1 MAQKPSQASATINR
15 QINFQGKIVLSSN
28 STNISSSA
36 YNMQFKIYSG
46 GDGVVG
52 GGDESLLWTED
63 HVYGSGAPD
72 NRVTVTDGI
81 FQVNLGS
88 ITTLP
93 GGVDFNNGTIW
104 LSINVGSSTT
114 AASYAAASGDG
125 EMSPMV
131 RFTASPYALN
141 SDLLDGLDSTAF
153 GQLSGTNTWS
163 GANTFNTQSTFNTD
177 VDYTF
182 NGSENLAVTSDL
194 AGSVNVLSV
203 IATPSATTGTTNGI
217 FVQQADSANTNG
229 LDNALTIDNAD
240 TGLAITAALKIQ
252 NSGGGGYTTIIDNQ
266 GTLISGAELNLLDG
280 HSSALVDTATT
291 GTIAITGTGILGAG
305 SIASGFGAI
314 DVGIDNI
321 TTTGTIGTAGSTTF
335 TGGVTTFAGTAL
347 INNTGTANTTIGNS
361 AGGTISIG
369 ASSGSDLALS
379 DAQWSVTGA
388 GVGTFASLATT
399 GNVTVQGGSATLGTT
414 SQAGTLVIND
424 GSGATTVSLT
434 ANGIGTSY
442 SLTLPTAAG
451 SVSQCL
457 QTDSVTASQLVFAAC
472 AAGGGGGGD
481 NITVNSTAATDA
493 NFLNTSATASVAGT
507 TFGLNTASAPDD
519 ITLTISDASAT
530 VAGIIT
536 ANAQTFGGLKT
547 FSSGVAGTTAT
558 FTGAV
563 SLGTVGSGTASSTTL
578 VASTSDSTGTQ
589 LVTIGSTANS
599 TNITTIQGGG
609 AASTIVLQTAASG
622 GIDIAANAVSS
633 KVVNIGS
640 VGTTAN
646 TSTLHIADSS
656 GAAQTITI
664 GSTSTTSAT
673 TLQAGSGNI
682 NLSPSAGSDVVFSQ
696 GAGSNFQVNASA
708 PPTLDQLAITNAGQ
722 GVTIAD
728 VAGLSIN
735 YIGGLSAVE
744 SSAARINLTPGGTTG
759 GIWSGLKIVANA
771 TGAVSGVTE
780 YGVKIDGPTTQGA
793 GTETGVYI
801 GTGWDTGLNVQSG
814 GMNLASYVTSGGTP
828 TEPGAAAASNLRVF
842 ARKLAGR
849 MLLNTV
855 GPEGTAKSTQPALFS
870 SNVTLFAPS
879 SGTVGTGTGFGTV
892 WQSNGTVTHP
902 TPIITAPAISNQIH
916 RTRYAN
922 VVTTTNQILGP
933 KTNVAGDQAFWTGN
947 AAGLG
952 GFYFNTRFV
961 VDLWPASTARIFA
974 GLSSTTTG
982 VAASDSLSGDAVG
995 LWHDTTDANTVMS
1008 IVTRN
1013 NSTTTKNAT
1022 SIGTIAAGNVY
1033 DFTMYCPPGG
1043 STISWEIWELVSGL
1057 GVIGSTSTTL
1067 PRNTVFM
1074 GPQVQMSNGTANTTV
1089 TTTAIGVNRIYIE
1102 TDR

>member
-1 MAQKPSQASATINR
+1 
-15 QINFQGKIVLSSN
+15 
-28 STNISSSA
+28 
-36 YNMQFKIYSG
+36 MQFNIYSG

-114 AASYAAASGDG
+114 AASFAAASGDG

-163 GANTFNTQSTFNTD
+163 GTNTFNSQSTFNTE

-229 LDNALTIDNAD
+229 LDNGLTIDNAD
-240 TGLAITAALKIQ
+240 TSLAITAALKIQ

-547 FSSGVAGTTAT
+547 FSSGVAGTVAT
-558 FTGAV
+558 FSGNV
-563 SLGTVGSGTASSTTL
+563 SLGSVGAATA
-578 VASTSDSTGTQ
+578 DSTIHIGDTSYTGGTQ
-589 LVTIGSTANS
+589 VVTIGSFGPTSYMRLQSSVIYLDTDQDGTINIGNNNVANKTISIGNTFGTGDSNIYIGISASGPQTIALGS
-599 TNITTIQGGG
+599 TNIGSSTSIQGG
-609 AASTIVLQTAASG
+609 
-622 GIDIAANAVSS
+622 
-633 KVVNIGS
+633 
-640 VGTTAN
+640 
-646 TSTLHIADSS
+646 SS
-656 GAAQTITI
+656 GVTFN
-664 GSTSTTSAT
+664 TTN
-673 TLQAGSGNI
+673 GG
-682 NLSPSAGSDVVFSQ
+682 DVIVNQ
-696 GAGSNFQVNASA
+696 PAGSNFQVTATGL
-708 PPTLDQLAITNAGQ
+708 PTVDQLAITNAGQ
-722 GVTIAD
+722 GVTIAG

-814 GMNLASYVTSGGTP
+814 GMNLASYVSSGGVP
-828 TEPGAAAASNLRVF
+828 TDPVAAAASNLRVY
-842 ARKLAGR
+842 ARKFGGR
-849 MLLNTV
+849 MFLSTM
-855 GPEGTAKSTQPALFS
+855 GPEGTAKSTQPALFNA
-870 SNVTLFAPS
+870 NVILFAPS

-902 TPIITAPAISNQIH
+902 TPIITAPAIANQIH

-922 VVTTTNQILGP
+922 VANTANQILGP
-933 KTNVAGDQAFWTGN
+933 KTNVASEQQFWIGN

-952 GFYFNTRFV
+952 GFFFSTRFE

-974 GLSSTTTG
+974 GLSSNTAG

-995 LWHDTTDANTVMS
+995 LWHDTTDSSTTMS
-1008 IVTRN
+1008 VVTRN
-1013 NSTTTKNAT
+1013 NSTTTKT
-1022 SIGTIAAGNVY
+1022 QVLFGTIAAGNVY
-1033 DFTMYCPPGG
+1033 EFTMYCPPNGT
-1043 STISWEIWELVSGL
+1043 TIFYEVWELVSGL
-1057 GVIGSTSTTL
+1057 GAIGQVSTTL

-1089 TTTAIGVNRIYIE
+1089 TTTAIGVNKIYIE

>member
-114 AASYAAASGDG
+114 AASFAAASGDG

-163 GANTFNTQSTFNTD
+163 GANTFNSQSTFNTD

-203 IATPSATTGTTNGI
+203 ITTPSATTGTTNGI

-240 TGLAITAALKIQ
+240 TSLAITAALKIQ

-321 TTTGTIGTAGSTTF
+321 TTTGTIGTAGSTAF

-347 INNTGTANTTIGNS
+347 INNSGTANTTIGNS

-457 QTDSVTASQLVFAAC
+457 QTDSVTASQLKFAAC
-472 AAGGGGGGD
+472 GAGGGD

-507 TFGLNTASAPDD
+507 TFALNTTPAPDD

-547 FSSGVAGTTAT
+547 FSSGVAGTVAT
-558 FTGAV
+558 FSGNV
-563 SLGTVGSGTASSTTL
+563 SLGSVGAATADSTIHIGDTSYTGGTQAVTMGSFGATSYMRLQGTAMYLDTT
-578 VASTSDSTGTQ
+578 TDGT
-589 LVTIGSTANS
+589 I
-599 TNITTIQGGG
+599 
-609 AASTIVLQTAASG
+609 
-622 GIDIAANAVSS
+622 
-633 KVVNIGS
+633 NIGNNN
-640 VGTTAN
+640 VGN
-646 TSTLHIADSS
+646 K
-656 GAAQTITI
+656 TITI
-664 GSTSTTSAT
+664 GNSFGAGDSYIYIGISASGPQTIAIGSTNIGSSTSIQGGLSGVTFNTSNGGDIIAN
-673 TLQAGSGNI
+673 Q
-682 NLSPSAGSDVVFSQ
+682 P
-696 GAGSNFQVNASA
+696 AGSNLQVTATG
-708 PPTLDQLAITNAGQ
+708 PPTVDQLAITNAAQ
-722 GVTIAD
+722 GVTVAG

-735 YIGGLSAVE
+735 YVGGASAVE

-759 GIWSGLKIVANA
+759 GTWSGLKIVANA

-780 YGVKIDGPTTQGA
+780 YGVKIDGPVTPGA

-801 GTGWDTGLNVQSG
+801 GTGWDTGLDVQSG
-814 GMNLASYVTSGGTP
+814 GMNLASYVSNTVP
-828 TEPGAAAASNLRVF
+828 YDGAAAAANNLRVY
-842 ARKLAGR
+842 ARNYGGR
-849 MLLNTV
+849 MLLNTR
-855 GPEGTAKSTQPALFS
+855 GPSGIATSLQPALFN
-870 SNVTLFAPS
+870 SNVSYFAPNT
-879 SGTVGTGTGFGTV
+879 GTVGTGTGFGTI

-902 TPIITAPAISNQIH
+902 VPITTAPAIANQIH

-922 VVTTTNQILGP
+922 VASTANQILGP
-933 KTNVAGDQAFWTGN
+933 KTNTTSEQAFWRGN
-947 AAGLG
+947 ASGLG
-952 GFYFNTRFV
+952 GFFFNTRFE

-974 GLSSTTTG
+974 GLSSVTAG

-1008 IVTRN
+1008 IVTRD
-1013 NSTTTKNAT
+1013 NSTTTKSSVGAV
-1022 SIGTIAAGNVY
+1022 SIAAGNVY
-1033 DFTMYCPPGG
+1033 EFTMYCPPAGG
-1043 STISWEIWELVSGL
+1043 TIYWELWELVSGAGAL
-1057 GVIGSTSTTL
+1057 SSVSTTL

-1074 GPQVQMSNGTANTTV
+1074 GPQVNMSNGTANTTV
-1089 TTTAIGVNRIYIE
+1089 TTTAIGVSKIYIE
-1102 TDR
+1102 SDR

>member
-114 AASYAAASGDG
+114 AASFAAASGDG

-163 GANTFNTQSTFNTD
+163 GTNTFNSQSTFNTD
-177 VDYTF
+177 IDYTF

-203 IATPSATTGTTNGI
+203 IATPSAITGTTNGI

-240 TGLAITAALKIQ
+240 TSLAITAALKIQ

-314 DVGIDNI
+314 DVGLDNI
-321 TTTGTIGTAGSTTF
+321 TTTGTIGTAGSTAF

-347 INNTGTANTTIGNS
+347 INNSGTANTTIGNS

-369 ASSGSDLALS
+369 ASSGSNLALS

-434 ANGIGTSY
+434 ANGVGTSY

-457 QTDSVTASQLVFAAC
+457 QTDSITASQLVFAAC
-472 AAGGGGGGD
+472 GAGGGGD
-481 NITVNSTAATDA
+481 SITVNSTAATDA

-507 TFGLNTASAPDD
+507 TFALNTTPAPDD

-547 FSSGVAGTTAT
+547 FSSGVAGTVAT
-558 FTGAV
+558 FSGNV
-563 SLGTVGSGTASSTTL
+563 SLGSVGAATADSTIHIGDTSYTGGAQVVTMGSFGPTSYMRLQGTAMYLDTTTDGTINIGNNN
-578 VASTSDSTGTQ
+578 VANKSISIGNTYGTGDSNIYIGISPSGPQTIA
-589 LVTIGSTANS
+589 IGSTNFGSS
-599 TNITTIQGGG
+599 TSIQGG
-609 AASTIVLQTAASG
+609 LSG
-622 GIDIAANAVSS
+622 V
-633 KVVNIGS
+633 
-640 VGTTAN
+640 TFN
-646 TSTLHIADSS
+646 TSN
-656 GAAQTITI
+656 G
-664 GSTSTTSAT
+664 G
-673 TLQAGSGNI
+673 
-682 NLSPSAGSDVVFSQ
+682 DVLLNQ
-696 GAGSNFQVNASA
+696 PAGSNLQVTATGA
-708 PPTLDQLAITNAGQ
+708 PTVDQLAITNAGQ
-722 GVTIAD
+722 GVTIAG

-735 YIGGLSAVE
+735 YVGGASAVE
-744 SSAARINLTPGGTTG
+744 SSAARIDLTPGGTTG

-780 YGVKIDGPTTQGA
+780 YGVKINGPATPGA
-793 GTETGVYI
+793 GTETGVSI
-801 GTGWDTGLNVQSG
+801 GTGWDTGLDVQSG
-814 GMNLASYVTSGGTP
+814 AMNMAQTS
-828 TEPGAAAASNLRVF
+828 EPSAAASINLRIY
-842 ARKLAGR
+842 ARNFGGR
-849 MLLNTV
+849 MLLSTK
-855 GPEGTAKSTQPALFS
+855 GPSGIPTSLQPALFN
-870 SNVTLFAPS
+870 SNVSYFAPNT
-879 SGTVGTGTGFGTV
+879 GTVGTGTGFGTI

-902 TPIITAPAISNQIH
+902 VAITTAPAIANQIH

-922 VVTTTNQILGP
+922 VASTTNQILGP
-933 KTNVAGDQAFWTGN
+933 KTNTTSEQAFWRGS

-952 GFYFNTRFV
+952 GFFFNTRFE

-974 GLSSTTTG
+974 GLSSVTAG
-982 VAASDSLSGDAVG
+982 VAANDSLSGDAVG

-1008 IVTRN
+1008 IVTRD

-1022 SIGTIAAGNVY
+1022 TIGTIAAGNVY
-1033 DFTMYCPPGG
+1033 EFTMYCPPNGT
-1043 STISWEIWELVSGL
+1043 SITYEIWELVSGL
-1057 GVIGSTSTTL
+1057 GVVGTVTSTL

-1074 GPQVQMSNGTANTTV
+1074 GPQVNMSNGTANTTV
-1089 TTTAIGVNRIYIE
+1089 TTTAIGVSKIYIE
-1102 TDR
+1102 SDR

>member
-114 AASYAAASGDG
+114 AASFAAASGDG

-547 FSSGVAGTTAT
+547 FSGGVAGTTAT

-578 VASTSDSTGTQ
+578 VASTSNSTGTQ

-599 TNITTIQGGG
+599 SNITTIQGGG
-609 AASTIVLQTAASG
+609 ANGTIVLQTAASG
-622 GIDIAANAVSS
+622 GIDIGVNAVNG
-633 KVVNIGS
+633 KAINIGS

-722 GVTIAD
+722 GVTIAG

-735 YIGGLSAVE
+735 YVGGASAVE
-744 SSAARINLTPGGTTG
+744 SSAARIDLTPGGTTG

-780 YGVKIDGPTTQGA
+780 YGIKINGPATPGA
-793 GTETGVYI
+793 GTETGVSI
-801 GTGWDTGLNVQSG
+801 GTGWDTGLDVQSG
-814 GMNLASYVTSGGTP
+814 GMNLASYVSNTVP
-828 TEPGAAAASNLRVF
+828 YDGAASSLNNLRVY
-842 ARKLAGR
+842 ARNYGGR
-849 MLLNTV
+849 MLLNTR
-855 GPEGTAKSTQPALFS
+855 GPYGIATSLQPALFNS
-870 SNVTLFAPS
+870 TVAYFAPNT
-879 SGTVGTGTGFGTV
+879 GTVGTGTGFGTI

-902 TPIITAPAISNQIH
+902 VPIITAPSITNQIH

-922 VVTTTNQILGP
+922 VASTSNQILGP
-933 KTNVAGDQAFWTGN
+933 KTNTTSEQAFWRGN
-947 AAGLG
+947 AGGLG
-952 GFYFNTRFV
+952 GFFFNTRFV
-961 VDLWPASTARIFA
+961 IDAWPAASARIFA
-974 GLSSTTTG
+974 GLSSVTAG
-982 VAASDSLSGDAVG
+982 VAANDTLSGDAVG

-1008 IVTRN
+1008 IVTRD
-1013 NSTTTKNAT
+1013 NSTTTK
-1022 SIGTIAAGNVY
+1022 SSVGTVSIAAGNVY
-1033 DFTMYCPPGG
+1033 EFTMYCPPAG
-1043 STISWEIWELVSGL
+1043 TAIYWELWELVSGAGAL
-1057 GVIGSTSTTL
+1057 ASVITTL
-1067 PRNTVFM
+1067 PRNTIFM
-1074 GPQVQMSNGTANTTV
+1074 GPQVNMSNGTANATV
-1089 TTTAIGVNRIYIE
+1089 NTTAIGVSKIYIE
-1102 TDR
+1102 SDR

>member
-1 MAQKPSQASATINR
+1 MAQKPRQASATINR

-114 AASYAAASGDG
+114 AVSFAAASGDG

-163 GANTFNTQSTFNTD
+163 GTNTFNSQSTFNTD

-314 DVGIDNI
+314 DVGLDNI

-335 TGGVTTFAGTAL
+335 TGGVATFAGTAL
-347 INNTGTANTTIGNS
+347 INNSGTANTTIGNS

-472 AAGGGGGGD
+472 GAGGGGD
-481 NITVNSTAATDA
+481 SITVNSTAATDA

-519 ITLTISDASAT
+519 ITLTISVASAT

-547 FSSGVAGTTAT
+547 FSSGVAGTVAT
-558 FTGAV
+558 FSGNV
-563 SLGTVGSGTASSTTL
+563 SLGSVGAATA
-578 VASTSDSTGTQ
+578 DSTIHIGDTSYTGGTQ
-589 LVTIGSTANS
+589 VVTMGSFGPNSYMRLQGTQMYLDTTTDGTINIGNNDGGNKTIQIGNSFGTGDSYIYIGTGASGPQNVAIGSA
-599 TNITTIQGGG
+599 
-609 AASTIVLQTAASG
+609 
-622 GIDIAANAVSS
+622 
-633 KVVNIGS
+633 NIGS
-640 VGTTAN
+640 SLTFNTGLNGTAFYASN
-646 TSTLHIADSS
+646 GGDIISF
-656 GAAQTITI
+656 
-664 GSTSTTSAT
+664 
-673 TLQAGSGNI
+673 
-682 NLSPSAGSDVVFSQ
+682 LS
-696 GAGSNFQVNASA
+696 AGSNFQLRASTS
-708 PPTLDQLAITNAGQ
+708 PPTVDQLAITNAGL
-722 GVTIAD
+722 GVTTAG

-735 YIGGLSAVE
+735 YVGGASAVE

-759 GIWSGLKIVANA
+759 GIWSGLRIIANA

-780 YGVKIDGPTTQGA
+780 YGVKIDGPATPGA
-793 GTETGVYI
+793 GTETGVSI
-801 GTGWDTGLNVQSG
+801 GTGWDTGLDVQSG
-814 GMNLASYVTSGGTP
+814 GMNLASYVSNTVP
-828 TEPGAAAASNLRVF
+828 YDGAASSLNNLRVY
-842 ARKLAGR
+842 ARNYGGR
-849 MLLNTV
+849 MLLNTR
-855 GPEGTAKSTQPALFS
+855 GPYGIATSLQPALFN
-870 SNVTLFAPS
+870 SNVSYFAPNT
-879 SGTVGTGTGFGTV
+879 GTVGTGTGFGTI

-902 TPIITAPAISNQIH
+902 VPITTAPAVANQIH

-922 VVTTTNQILGP
+922 VASTSNQILGP
-933 KTNVAGDQAFWTGN
+933 KTNTTSEQAFWRGN
-947 AAGLG
+947 AGGLG
-952 GFYFNTRFV
+952 GFFFNTRFV
-961 VDLWPASTARIFA
+961 IDAWPAASARIFA
-974 GLSSTTTG
+974 GLSSVTAG

-995 LWHDTTDANTVMS
+995 LWHDTTDANSVMS
-1008 IVTRN
+1008 IVTRD
-1013 NSTTTKNAT
+1013 NSTTTK
-1022 SIGTIAAGNVY
+1022 SSVGTVSIAAGNVY
-1033 DFTMYCPPGG
+1033 EFTMYCPPAG
-1043 STISWEIWELVSGL
+1043 TAIYWELWELVSGAGTL
-1057 GVIGSTSTTL
+1057 ASVITTL
-1067 PRNTVFM
+1067 PRNTIFM
-1074 GPQVQMSNGTANTTV
+1074 GPQVNMSNGTANTTV
-1089 TTTAIGVNRIYIE
+1089 NTTAIGVSKIYIE
-1102 TDR
+1102 SDR